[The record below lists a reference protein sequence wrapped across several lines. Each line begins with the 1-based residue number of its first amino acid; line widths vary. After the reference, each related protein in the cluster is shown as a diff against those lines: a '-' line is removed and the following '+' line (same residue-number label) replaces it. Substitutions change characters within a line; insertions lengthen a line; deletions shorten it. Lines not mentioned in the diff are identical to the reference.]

1 VSAPIQ
7 EAIMTTLH
15 IEHPIADF
23 DHWKAAFDRF
33 APARA
38 QSGVRAHR
46 VHRPLDDPRYVLIDL
61 DFGTTGEAQRFLRFL
76 QENVWSSR
84 DSSPALAGDPQTRLL
99 DLAESQ
105 PAAST

>member
-1 VSAPIQ
+1 
-7 EAIMTTLH
+7 MTTLH

-23 DHWKAAFDRF
+23 DQWKAAFDRF

-46 VHRPLDDPRYVLIDL
+46 VHRPLDDPQYVLIDL
-61 DFGTTGEAQRFLRFL
+61 DFGTPGEAQRFLRFL

-84 DSSPALAGDPQTRLL
+84 DSSPALAGEPQTRLL

-105 PAAST
+105 PAASTT

>member
-1 VSAPIQ
+1 
-7 EAIMTTLH
+7 MTTLH

-23 DHWKAAFDRF
+23 DQWKAAFDRF

-61 DFGTTGEAQRFLRFL
+61 DFGTPEEAQRFLRFL
-76 QENVWSSR
+76 QDKVWASREN
-84 DSSPALAGDPQTRLL
+84 SPALAGEPQTRLL
-99 DLAESQ
+99 DLAEAHLAG
-105 PAAST
+105 PADVPG